1 MNKITFISN
10 IEVMKFECVNQIE
23 LCDTQMSYEALTI
36 CMSVMVFLKESD
48 RILDKI
54 NEEMGF

>member
-1 MNKITFISN
+1 MSKITFISN
-10 IEVMKFECVNQIE
+10 IEVMKFECVNQIG
-23 LCDTQMSYEALTI
+23 LCDTQISYEALTI
-36 CMSVMVFLKESD
+36 CMSVMVFLKKND

>member
-10 IEVMKFECVNQIE
+10 IEVMKFECVSQIE

-36 CMSVMVFLKESD
+36 CMSVMVFLKEND